1 MISAN
6 LNTNFVFASFN
17 NTVREVT
24 FEVVDMEN
32 GNQRVIK
39 DDDDE
44 VIFASED
51 DEVILVNEPMT
62 SNNQPED
69 SWKILLVDDDV
80 EIHKVTKL
88 ALGDFEFEGKS
99 LTFFS
104 AYSGNEAKKMMQEY
118 PDIAMI
124 FLDVIME
131 TDDAGLEVI
140 KYVRN
145 TLQNKLVRIIL
156 RTGQPGKVP
165 EDTIILRYD
174 INDYKTKTELTRQ
187 QLLTKVITSL
197 RGFSALIR
205 IEKSKQALSDIALE
219 NARLYEQ
226 IEKYAHTLEE
236 KVAER
241 TQELEIKNQQLEQ
254 EIKERKIVEQTLQ
267 EVNQKLERLVNI
279 DGLTGVSNRRH
290 FDDYLAREWRR
301 LKREQK
307 PLSLILCDVDHFK
320 LYNDSYGHLQGDD
333 CLRQVAQTIAQVINR
348 PADLVARYGGEEFA
362 IILPN
367 TDFSGSHEVAKKV
380 QQAIRALK
388 LPHNLSK
395 TSPFVTISMGISS
408 QIPQQD
414 QALENLIRFTDKALY
429 MAKDQGRDRITIE
442 YY

>member
-1 MISAN
+1 
-6 LNTNFVFASFN
+6 
-17 NTVREVT
+17 
-24 FEVVDMEN
+24 MEN
-32 GNQRVIK
+32 GNQRIIK
-39 DDDDE
+39 DEDDEE

-51 DEVILVNEPMT
+51 DEVVLVNEPMT
-62 SNNQPED
+62 LENRPKD

-104 AYSGNEAKKMMQEY
+104 AYSGNEAKQIIQEH

-124 FLDVIME
+124 LLDVIME
-131 TDDAGLEVI
+131 TDDAGLEVV
-140 KYVRN
+140 KYIRN

-197 RGFSALIR
+197 RGFSALLR

-267 EVNQKLERLVNI
+267 EVNQKLECLVNI

-290 FDDYLAREWRR
+290 FDDYLAREWGR

-367 TDFSGSHEVAKKV
+367 TDLSGTQEVAKKV
-380 QQAIRALK
+380 QQAIRSLK
-388 LPHNLSK
+388 LPHNRSK
-395 TSPFVTISMGISS
+395 TSPFVTISMGMSS
-408 QIPQQD
+408 QIPEQD
-414 QALENLIRFTDKALY
+414 QALEDLIRFTDKALY
-429 MAKDQGRDRITIE
+429 TAKAQGRDRIIIE
-442 YY
+442 HR

>member
-1 MISAN
+1 
-6 LNTNFVFASFN
+6 
-17 NTVREVT
+17 
-24 FEVVDMEN
+24 MEN
-32 GNQRVIK
+32 ANQRIIK
-39 DDDDE
+39 DDDDDE

-51 DEVILVNEPMT
+51 NEVILVNEPMT
-62 SNNQPED
+62 LSNSPKD

-88 ALGDFEFEGKS
+88 ALGDFEFEGKP

-104 AYSGNEAKKMMQEY
+104 AYSGNEAKQIIQEH

-124 FLDVIME
+124 LLDVIME

-140 KYVRN
+140 KYIRN

-241 TQELEIKNQQLEQ
+241 TKELEIKNQQLEQ

-267 EVNQKLERLVNI
+267 EVNRKLERLVNI

-290 FDDYLAREWRR
+290 FDNYLAREWGR
-301 LKREQK
+301 LKREHK

-367 TDFSGSHEVAKKV
+367 TDLSGTHEVAKKV
-380 QQAIRALK
+380 QQAIRALE
-388 LPHNLSK
+388 LPHSCSK

-408 QIPQQD
+408 QIPEQD
-414 QALENLIRFTDKALY
+414 QALEDLIRFTDKALY
-429 MAKDQGRDRITIE
+429 TAKAEGRDRIIVE
-442 YY
+442 H